1 MTHEETMLKIQ
12 SFGFGKIKSPNY
24 KSNYRYAILCLC
36 TIVQKLISSNNKK
49 TLSIWHQT
57 TIEIFSL
64 YNVSKIWDKSLV
76 FLTERSSKVNCA

>member
-24 KSNYRYAILCLC
+24 KSNYRYALLC

-49 TLSIWHQT
+49 ALSIWHQT
-57 TIEIFSL
+57 TIEIIFL
-64 YNVSKIWDKSLV
+64 YNVSKIWDKYLV